1 VDAPRTSGKERMVG
15 VVGSQVGRER
25 EGCTEAETRGLVK
38 IQVSKVGSKVDMEA
52 GRHLEGK

>member
-1 VDAPRTSGKERMVG
+1 MVG